1 MKSRFLKASLIAI
14 LLLCSAC
21 SSTTFVY
28 NRLDFLIPWY
38 LDDYVD
44 LERSQKRALDELLE
58 PYLRWHRSDE
68 LPQYLDILILIE
80 SYLDKPLEQKN
91 IVAISAPVE
100 AAFLRLERESLE
112 WLLTLGADLSD
123 QQIDEFIGS
132 LYEQQTE
139 YEEKYLDR
147 DLEEYNQDAYD
158 NLRDNFQDYLGRLD
172 SRQKEM
178 LKSTSAALQRSDSV
192 WLEERAAW
200 VANLESILRREPGW
214 RQELR
219 LTLDTREENRSK
231 NYTQVYEHNLKQ
243 VQSLSVAVLNSRSE
257 NQDRRLRK
265 KLGNFRDDLRTLIK
279 QGKDAKQRPAAV
291 SGVV

>member
-58 PYLRWHRSDE
+58 PYLRWHRSEE
-68 LPQYLDILILIE
+68 LPQYLDILTLIE
-80 SYLDKPLEQKN
+80 SHLDKPLEQEN
-91 IVAISAPVE
+91 IVEISATVE
-100 AAFLRLERESLE
+100 TAFLRVEQGALE

-123 QQIDEFIGS
+123 QQIDEFIDA
-132 LYEQQTE
+132 LHEQQTE

-147 DLEEYNQDAYD
+147 DLEEYYEDAYD

-172 SRQKEM
+172 SKQKEM
-178 LKSTSAALQRSDSV
+178 LKSTSATLQRSDSV

-200 VANLESILRREPGW
+200 VANLESILGRETGW
-214 RQELR
+214 QQELR
-219 LTLDTREENRSK
+219 LTLDTREENHSE
-231 NYTQVYEHNLKQ
+231 NYTQVYEHNLNQ
-243 VQSLSVAVLNSRSE
+243 VQSLAAAVLNSRSE
-257 NQDRRLRK
+257 KQDRRLHK
-265 KLGNFRDDLRTLIK
+265 KLGNFREDLLTLIE
-279 QGKDAKQRPAAV
+279 QGQKEKR
-291 SGVV
+291 